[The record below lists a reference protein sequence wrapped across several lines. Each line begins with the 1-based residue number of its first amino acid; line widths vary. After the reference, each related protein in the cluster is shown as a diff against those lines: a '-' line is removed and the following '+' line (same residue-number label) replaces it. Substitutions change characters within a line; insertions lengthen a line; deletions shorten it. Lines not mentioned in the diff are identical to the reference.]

1 MKTIRNIAGAAI
13 AVLSACSLGVAQEKT
28 DNGINPNSVRPIHES
43 KVMWKTTLWRRVD
56 LNEKQN
62 QPFFAKNSEI
72 TKFLLEGVRA
82 GVLEA
87 YANDSLITKLTLEKF
102 KENLR
107 VENTGGGLSDEEKAA
122 GFAEEATDDGWG
134 DSKKDPKKDAKKDP
148 KAAAATQPA
157 TQAASSTDVE
167 YFPQELNILE
177 LKEDVVF
184 DKERSR
190 LYYDIQTVTIILPAA
205 RTVKGFDVPVATF
218 KYKELDKYFRSNPKC
233 IWYNVSNMA
242 QHKNMADAFDL
253 RLFYGRI
260 IKQSNARDQF
270 LTDIYGTEK
279 EGLNKSQQL
288 EYKLMEFEH
297 NLWEY

>member
-1 MKTIRNIAGAAI
+1 MKSLKTSVVGVLAGLAIGSAA
-13 AVLSACSLGVAQEKT
+13 LAQEKT
-28 DNGINPNSVRPIHES
+28 DNGINPNSVRAIHES

-72 TKFLLEGVRA
+72 TKFLIEGVKA
-82 GVLEA
+82 GLLEA
-87 YANDSLITKLTLEKF
+87 YKNDSLTTKLTLEQLRQ
-102 KENLR
+102 NLT
-107 VENTGGGLSDEEKAA
+107 VDNMGGGLSDEEKAA

-134 DSKKDPKKDAKKDP
+134 DTPKKDDKKG
-148 KAAAATQPA
+148 AAAQPA
-157 TQAASSTDVE
+157 PAAAEGSGVE
-167 YFPQELNILE
+167 YFPQELNIIE
-177 LKEDVVF
+177 IKEDLVF

-190 LYYDIQTVTIILPAA
+190 QYYDIQAITIILPASK
-205 RTVKGFDVPVATF
+205 TSKGFDVPVATF
-218 KYKELDKYFRSNPKC
+218 KYKDLDKYFRSNPKC
-233 IWYNVSNMA
+233 IWYNVNNMA

-260 IKQSNARDQF
+260 LKQSNAKDQF
-270 LTDIYGTEK
+270 LSDIYGSEK